1 MTQPRPKTQ
10 RRQVVV
16 LCYGSALVAV
26 VLGAIKTTGLSSSL
40 DISFSILI
48 MLGLLA
54 SGYAAIR
61 LLQPKQLGISDGPDN
76 ELDERQLQVRNQ
88 AYLNAYRILGGFVV
102 IGLAF
107 ASIFWNQVRQLPDS
121 IALSAF
127 FWLVILLAIS
137 LPAALLAWLEP
148 EPIGE

>member
-1 MTQPRPKTQ
+1 MNTLPLQHK

-26 VLGAIKTTGLSSSL
+26 VLGAIKTIGLSASL
-40 DISFSILI
+40 DVSFSILI
-48 MLGLLA
+48 MLCLLA

-61 LLQPKQLGISDGPDN
+61 LLQPKQLGISDGPDS

-88 AYLNAYRILGGFVV
+88 AYLNAYRILGAFVV
-102 IGLAF
+102 VGLAF

-121 IALSAF
+121 ITLSAF
-127 FWLVILLAIS
+127 FWLIILLAIS

-148 EPIGE
+148 SPITE